1 MQSQTR
7 FDGMFAAKQYRD
19 KASEY
24 ADRGKSSNGSEEA
37 GEFARLEKSF
47 TALAD
52 NEEWLS
58 KNYQKT
64 VHADAV
70 DAPEAPTLA
79 DQEEHILRCLGA
91 AVILE
96 WNGLPSEIR
105 RKLFDCATTM
115 GDALDIASL
124 RGQVARFVHKHQD
137 ARNETLP
144 GKAHGN

>member
-1 MQSQTR
+1 MDQKSP
-7 FDGMFAAKQYRD
+7 
-19 KASEY
+19 ASS
-24 ADRGKSSNGSEEA
+24 RGSK
-37 GEFARLEKSF
+37 KSF

-58 KNYQKT
+58 ENYQKT
-64 VHADAV
+64 VHAAAA
-70 DAPEAPTLA
+70 DAPGAPGLA

-96 WNGLPSEIR
+96 WNGLPSDIR

-115 GDALDIASL
+115 GDALDITSL

-137 ARNETLP
+137 ARNGTLP
-144 GKAHGN
+144 GQVPGS